1 MKQVTVG
8 SENGECVTEKLS
20 EVVSGWL
27 SFPPPF
33 CSVNTKELF
42 GIPNPE
48 LFE

>member
-27 SFPPPF
+27 SFFFF

-42 GIPNPE
+42 GNPNPE